1 MCLYFTDYF
10 LQSDAFAISVICETN
25 NIAVSYTCVVHFSP
39 PPPPPPTNIVR
50 PKGGDWNIH
59 TYYALWENIYLI

>member
-39 PPPPPPTNIVR
+39 PPRPPNYKLSQQV
-50 PKGGDWNIH
+50 
-59 TYYALWENIYLI
+59 